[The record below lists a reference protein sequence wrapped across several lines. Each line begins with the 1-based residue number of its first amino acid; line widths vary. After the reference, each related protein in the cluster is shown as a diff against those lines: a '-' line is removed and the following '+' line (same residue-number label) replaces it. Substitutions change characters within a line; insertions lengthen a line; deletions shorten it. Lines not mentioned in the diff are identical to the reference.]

1 MPDAG
6 AADPVEAL
14 KAARLALTEAGAAVL
29 AGEADHVR
37 LNGVDRWWAGTRL
50 KGRDVWRY
58 DRDELALVPPQ
69 ASAA

>member
-1 MPDAG
+1 M
-6 AADPVEAL
+6 
-14 KAARLALTEAGAAVL
+14 L

-50 KGRDVWRY
+50 KGRTTWRY
-58 DRDELALVPPQ
+58 DRDAMRLISPQ